1 MNIANCTPVRVS
13 NPNKSKLPAE
23 RTFRPSEA
31 REDIFVVIDSR
42 NLERE
47 CFVRVIKSAHD
58 KIEISAFKSV
68 KEWRET
74 SRNLEPVAI
83 LLNVG
88 GRRVSEPAVGAE
100 VSALVAEAKPTAV
113 IVLAECEEL
122 REIIAAVDCGA
133 SGYIPAS
140 VGVDV
145 IIEAARLASAGGG
158 VFLPSSGLAA
168 LREVLQRVGE
178 ATPAGEHFTSRQ
190 TAVAE
195 ALRRGKANKTIAYEL
210 NMCESTVKVHIR
222 TIMKKLKASNRTQ
235 AAYKLNELLPR
246 AQAEIDTG

>member
-1 MNIANCTPVRVS
+1 MNVANCTPVSAS
-13 NPNKSKLPAE
+13 NRNRAELPSG
-23 RTFRPSEA
+23 RPLRLSEA
-31 REDIFVVIDSR
+31 SEDVFVVIDGR

-47 CFVRVIKSAHD
+47 CFVRVIKSTHD
-58 KIEISAFKSV
+58 KIEISAFRSV
-68 KEWRET
+68 KEWREA
-74 SRNLEPVAI
+74 SRNPQPVAI

-100 VSALVAEAKPTAV
+100 VAALVTEARPTAV
-113 IVLAECEEL
+113 IVLAESEEL
-122 REIIAAVDCGA
+122 REMIAAIDCGA

-158 VFLPSSGLAA
+158 VFLPSSGLVA

-190 TAVAE
+190 SAVAE

-222 TIMKKLKASNRTQ
+222 TIMKKLKATNRTQ
-235 AAYKLNELLPR
+235 AAYKLNELMPR
-246 AQAEIDTG
+246 TQAGIDAG